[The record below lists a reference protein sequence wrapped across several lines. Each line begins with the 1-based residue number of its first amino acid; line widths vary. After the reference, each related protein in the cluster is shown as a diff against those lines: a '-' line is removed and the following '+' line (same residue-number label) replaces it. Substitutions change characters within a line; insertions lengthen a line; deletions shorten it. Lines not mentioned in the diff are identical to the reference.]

1 MDGRGLFIAG
11 SDMNAGKTT
20 FSLGLISWLD
30 ENSAGSATF
39 MKPMGQKTLLRDGE
53 SVGEDT
59 FLVNSSL
66 GLDMPPEFTAP
77 FTMSSGIAQ
86 KYLSGEGPGDIG
98 KRIRKAYRYLR
109 SRSDMVVVE
118 GTGHPGVGAVFDLC
132 NASVAGLL
140 DLPVLL
146 VLDGGIG
153 STIDRYALCSSLF
166 REHSVHIL
174 GVVINRVRESKMD
187 KVRSYLD
194 PWFEAEGIPVFGYI
208 PYVKSLARPSIGMLG
223 RELGFQAQENGA
235 GTSPH
240 PAEGFIAGFGSTSEI
255 LGGIAENPGSALLLS
270 ACREEV
276 LDAVMARRL
285 SGALAEGPG
294 AIVLCGSG
302 SGSPPQTA
310 EGCARLGIP
319 LYTTGRSAE
328 DSVSILNRRVFKV
341 EPGESVKIGEIVRT
355 VKCSVDLQALM
366 EAVRSPV
373 RGTEAG
379 EPGRAA
385 RFRSWLSRVFGR
397 K

>member
-20 FSLGLISWLD
+20 FSLGLISWLE
-30 ENSAGSATF
+30 ENSAGSVTF

-66 GLDMPPEFTAP
+66 GLDMPPEYTAP
-77 FTMSSGIAQ
+77 FTMSSGMAQ
-86 KYLSGEGPGDIG
+86 EYLSGEGPRDIG

-109 SRSDMVVVE
+109 SRSEMVVVE
-118 GTGHPGVGAVFDLC
+118 GTGHPGVGSVFDLC
-132 NASVAGLL
+132 NARVAGLL

-153 STIDRYALCSSLF
+153 RTIDRFALCSSLF
-166 REHSVHIL
+166 REHSVRIL
-174 GVVINRVRESKMD
+174 GVVINRVQESKMD

-194 PWFEAEGIPVFGYI
+194 PWFESAGVPVFGYI
-208 PYVKSLARPSIGMLG
+208 PFVKSLARPSIGMLG
-223 RELGFQAQENGA
+223 RELGFLAEDNGA
-235 GTSPH
+235 GHSPH

-255 LGGIAENPGSALLLS
+255 LGEIAAGPRSALLLS

-276 LDAVMARRL
+276 LDAVLARRL
-285 SGALAEGPG
+285 SGSLKEGPG
-294 AIVLCGSG
+294 AIVLCGAPAG
-302 SGSPPQTA
+302 FSPQAA
-310 EGCARLGIP
+310 EGCVKLGIP
-319 LYTTGRSAE
+319 LYTTDRSAG

-355 VKCSVDLQALM
+355 VKGSVDLHALV
-366 EAVRSPV
+366 EAVRSPE
-373 RGTEAG
+373 RGTEAR
-379 EPGRAA
+379 EPGRGA
-385 RFRSWLSRVFGR
+385 RLRSWLSRVFGR
-397 K
+397 R